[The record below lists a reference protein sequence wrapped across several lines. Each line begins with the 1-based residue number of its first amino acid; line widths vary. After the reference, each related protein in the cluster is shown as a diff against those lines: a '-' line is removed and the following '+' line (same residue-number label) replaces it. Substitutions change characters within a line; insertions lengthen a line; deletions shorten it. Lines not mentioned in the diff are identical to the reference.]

1 MARQGDMTM
10 NVSRVITAIVLA
22 AAFAAAPA
30 LANGAPPE
38 SAAPAGAMEAAGGD
52 EMEQAKGAQPP
63 RAAGMD
69 QEITPPVSGAGA
81 EAVAPA
87 VGGEGTTER
96 RIGAVTTSP
105 MPPTIRKVSVLI
117 ESTPPNCDI
126 EIDGVYVGSTPV
138 QLSLKEGVHHVKIS
152 REGYLPWAKA
162 VKAYHGLYVSPALVS
177 ESTRSADIK
186 ESASAR

>member
-1 MARQGDMTM
+1 M
-10 NVSRVITAIVLA
+10 RVFELAVAVFFVAALA
-22 AAFAAAPA
+22 APPAFA
-30 LANGAPPE
+30 NGVPE
-38 SAAPAGAMEAAGGD
+38 SATPADGAMAGSAEAKEMKKTESAGPT
-52 EMEQAKGAQPP
+52 PP
-63 RAAGMD
+63 SAEAD

-87 VGGEGTTER
+87 VSGEGTTER
-96 RIGAVTTSP
+96 RIGVVTTSP

-117 ESTPPNCDI
+117 ESSPSNCDI

-162 VKAYHGLYVSPALVS
+162 VKAYHGLYVNPALVS
-177 ESTRSADIK
+177 ESARSADIK